1 MKTFEIIAPATTL
14 GSFDGETAAHAIV
27 AYHRAAGLRSVV
39 GADGEVQ
46 HDPRD
51 VESGAVVP
59 SETAALRAVEVPYA
73 GTEILVEVGRHTID
87 PQGLGSDE
95 ECAACE
101 EHILDAVRA
110 AFPGATVRP
119 VNRGGRTS
127 GTTRDGV
134 NLDAEVREVVTQAF
148 DTFEWTGDDA
158 AGTAEVECAYCGA
171 THTPPATVPALDDDA
186 AWEALAEEHGEGC
199 EWIATRAHRL
209 DTRVIVDQENNAE
222 AWWDAARADA
232 GEQSPAVAALFAR
245 IDAATSSVHGV
256 CCRAQDAEALIA
268 WASDL
273 PGWGEGPEHARNPLL
288 VQSA

>member
-1 MKTFEIIAPATTL
+1 VKTYEILSPATTI

-51 VESGAVVP
+51 IESGAVVP

-73 GTEILVEVGRHTID
+73 GAEILVEVGRHTID
-87 PQGLGSDE
+87 PQGLGSDDE
-95 ECAACE
+95 VAACE

-134 NLDAEVREVVTQAF
+134 NLDDEVRAVVTQAF
-148 DTFEWTGDDA
+148 DGFEWPAGTTEADAPANRTITVAIDSDCALGGEPLIWGAAEGDD
-158 AGTAEVECAYCGA
+158 T
-171 THTPPATVPALDDDA
+171 DA
-186 AWEALAEEHGEGC
+186 AVANAR
-199 EWIATRAHRL
+199 EWIA
-209 DTRVIVDQENNAE
+209 EG
-222 AWWDAARADA
+222 
-232 GEQSPAVAALFAR
+232 GELSPASVQRRAEGLDVVTIQWTGKLPDGDNAAAIALALAAL
-245 IDAATSSVHGV
+245 AA
-256 CCRAQDAEALIA
+256 
-268 WASDL
+268 
-273 PGWGEGPEHARNPLL
+273 
-288 VQSA
+288 